1 MRYDTKPSMDP
12 ALRLTLV
19 NGLAAL
25 KGQALDGLE
34 PQKVLQRLEQLFGDA
49 NTAGSAMVQQNA
61 RFVFNN
67 PHAFER
73 YNLFFRY
80 LRGAVQD
87 LPNRLAEAH
96 ETVQALRL
104 GQPVDKAAL
113 KRTIALAQ
121 ALLTALQRER
131 DATRFRAPGV
141 LALA

>member
-1 MRYDTKPSMDP
+1 MRHDTTASMDP

-25 KGQALDGLE
+25 KGQPVEGLDPE
-34 PQKVLQRLEQLFGDA
+34 KVLQRLEQLLDDA
-49 NTAGSAMVQQNA
+49 KTAGSAMVQQNA

-67 PHAFER
+67 RHAFER

-80 LRGAVQD
+80 LRGTVQD
-87 LPNRLAEAH
+87 LPVRLAEAYA
-96 ETVQALRL
+96 TVHALRL
-104 GQPVDKAAL
+104 GEPFEKAAL

-131 DATRFRAPGV
+131 DSTRFRAPGV